1 MRPVV
6 TDGVAWSV
14 GQCVM
19 IMSPA
24 KTAELFEMPFG
35 MWTLM
40 GSRNQIL
47 DGVQI
52 PPREG
57 AILKGKSGGPL

>member
-1 MRPVV
+1 MQPIV
-6 TDGVAWSV
+6 TDGLAWSV

-24 KTAELFEMPFG
+24 KTAELFETPFG

-40 GSRNQIL
+40 GSRNHIL
-47 DGVQI
+47 DRVQI
-52 PPREG
+52 APCEG

>member
-1 MRPVV
+1 
-6 TDGVAWSV
+6 
-14 GQCVM
+14 M